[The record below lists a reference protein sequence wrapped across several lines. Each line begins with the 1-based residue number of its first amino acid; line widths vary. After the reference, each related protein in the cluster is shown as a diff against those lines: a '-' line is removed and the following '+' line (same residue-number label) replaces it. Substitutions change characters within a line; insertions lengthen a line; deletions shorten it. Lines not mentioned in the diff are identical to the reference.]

1 MSTLKEKIF
10 NKKILVFAIVLFLVA
25 IVCIIAKFVANRK
38 SDETE
43 SKSGLSNIYANVS
56 TSSINGYKDGVEEF
70 LNLASERLISFQ
82 SEELENCYNITPDFV
97 KENSEYQIFK
107 FKDTAETYIIYENE
121 IYKIGNNKR
130 DRGTTSFALADIN
143 NDNKL
148 ELFYTYI
155 WKVSEVSRTNVSYFD
170 PITKKEVGFGKNYSE
185 EILTFMKN
193 KDELALFNSTISKD
207 ENYVDFII
215 NARTEKVVIVSKN
228 GDIKPIIRLEM
239 EENFSK

>member
-1 MSTLKEKIF
+1 MSTLKEKLV
-10 NKKILVFAIVLFLVA
+10 NKKTIILGIIIAVIA
-25 IVCIIAKFVANRK
+25 IVCIVIKFVR
-38 SDETE
+38 E
-43 SKSGLSNIYANVS
+43 SENDIARTKSGLSNVYANAS
-56 TSSINGYKDGVEEF
+56 TSAIKGYKEGVEEF
-70 LNLASERLISFQ
+70 LNLASEQLISFQ

-215 NARTEKVVIVSKN
+215 NARTEKVVIVSDN
-228 GDIKPIIRLEM
+228 EGVKPIIRLEM
-239 EENFSK
+239 EEKFSE